1 MVLLFMSFVIGV
13 SSYYKGVRDLKL
25 QRRKGKGRGKKIRVQ
40 FDVTLSVKPQ
50 KTSSKQ
56 QFNYLIYSRS
66 YLTFNSVLINEL
78 L

>member
-1 MVLLFMSFVIGV
+1 MSFVIGV

-25 QRRKGKGRGKKIRVQ
+25 QRRKGKGRGGKKKIRVQ

>member
-25 QRRKGKGRGKKIRVQ
+25 QRRKGKARGKKIRVQ

-56 QFNYLIYSRS
+56 QFNYLICSRS